1 MPEDSVQP
9 AETPAYTGKKR
20 GRKPG
25 SKNKAALAEGA
36 PSAEAEEKP
45 AYTGKKRGRKPGW
58 RKVKDTQPEVQ
69 PVKRGRG
76 RPRKNPVV

>member
-1 MPEDSVQP
+1 M
-9 AETPAYTGKKR
+9 
-20 GRKPG
+20 
-25 SKNKAALAEGA
+25 AEGA

-58 RKVKDTQPEVQ
+58 RKVKDAQPEVQ

-76 RPRKNPVV
+76 RPRKNPVE